1 MKRILLIIFF
11 CYTFSFELKNNLSEY
26 KIFSGNP
33 KKLAQT
39 DKFVF
44 YELITPLFTDYAF
57 KHRLIYIP
65 NNKHIKYDDKKVF
78 TFPIGTIIVKTFYYP
93 ENFDNPNSDIDLI
106 ETRLLVH
113 EEKGWKA
120 YPYVWNDND
129 DDASLSVAGASKIVE
144 WKSNNQINKVNY
156 LVPNMNQCKGCH
168 IHDGDMVPIGPTARQ
183 LNRIVNYKNGEY
195 NQLEYWFE
203 LGMLDRLPDIYSIDK
218 VEEWNNPNSGTLND
232 RARAWLDINCAHCH
246 NSNGPAMTSGLFLDY
261 YQTNPKAL
269 GIYKTPIAAGRGSGD
284 LEYDIV
290 PGEPESSILV
300 YRFNSIDP
308 GIMMPELGRTIV
320 QKEALELIEKWIKSL
335 K

>member
-1 MKRILLIIFF
+1 MKGILLIVFF
-11 CYTFSFELKNNLSEY
+11 CFTFSFELKKNLSEY
-26 KIFSGNP
+26 NIFSGDP
-33 KKLAQT
+33 KKLDET
-39 DKFVF
+39 DDFIF
-44 YELITPLFTDYAF
+44 YDLITPLFTDYAF

-65 NNKHIKYDDKKVF
+65 DNKQIKYDDKKVF
-78 TFPIGTIIVKTFYYP
+78 VFPVGTIIVKTFYYL
-93 ENFDNPNSDIDLI
+93 EDFNNPNSNIDLI

-129 DDASLSVAGASKIVE
+129 DDAILSVAGANKIVE
-144 WKSNNQINKVNY
+144 WKSEEQINRINY

-168 IHDGDMVPIGPTARQ
+168 IYDGDMLPIGPTARQ
-183 LNRIVNYKNGEY
+183 LNKNINYKDGLY
-195 NQLEYWFE
+195 NQLEYWYK
-203 LGMLDRLPDIYSIDK
+203 LGKIDRLPHISSIDK
-218 VEEWNNPNSGTLND
+218 IAEWDNPNSGTLND

-246 NSNGPAMTSGLFLDY
+246 NPKGPAMTSALFLDY
-261 YQTNPKAL
+261 YQTNSKSL

-290 PGEPESSILV
+290 PGEPENSILV

-308 GIMMPELGRTIV
+308 GIMMPELGRTVV
-320 QKEALELIEKWIKSL
+320 QKEALELIEKWIISL